1 MLTAIIESQRL
12 TNEAGQQITTFT
24 ADQQLYRVMVDITW
38 VYPEMF
44 LKFIPRLGGM
54 HWLMSFVGCVGT
66 LHACFACII
75 FANLVYA
82 CVNSNITSYCLLQKA
97 DEPTR
102 RNVFVFHQNYTVILV
117 KAIRNVDWFT
127 VENLI

>member
-1 MLTAIIESQRL
+1 
-12 TNEAGQQITTFT
+12 
-24 ADQQLYRVMVDITW
+24 MV
-38 VYPEMF
+38 V
-44 LKFIPRLGGM
+44 
-54 HWLMSFVGCVGT
+54 C
-66 LHACFACII
+66 HACFACII

-102 RNVFVFHQNYTVILV
+102 RNVFVFHQNYTAILV
-117 KAIRNVDWFT
+117 TAIRNVDWFT

>member
-1 MLTAIIESQRL
+1 
-12 TNEAGQQITTFT
+12 
-24 ADQQLYRVMVDITW
+24 
-38 VYPEMF
+38 MF
-44 LKFIPRLGGM
+44 MSAAERDKHLKLM
-54 HWLMSFVGCVGT
+54 HRDANGN
-66 LHACFACII
+66 HACFACII

-102 RNVFVFHQNYTVILV
+102 RNVFVSHQNYTVILV
-117 KAIRNVDWFT
+117 TAIRNVDWFT

>member
-1 MLTAIIESQRL
+1 MLVI
-12 TNEAGQQITTFT
+12 
-24 ADQQLYRVMVDITW
+24 
-38 VYPEMF
+38 
-44 LKFIPRLGGM
+44 LKAKTLHI
-54 HWLMSFVGCVGT
+54 

-82 CVNSNITSYCLLQKA
+82 SVNSKITSYCLLQKT

-117 KAIRNVDWFT
+117 TAIRNVDWFT
-127 VENLI
+127 VDNLI